1 MLMKS
6 SVNVYDRTLTQYC
19 NFTNKNPTVLIEE
32 AELEEVKR
40 IHMKTLKTKKTT
52 LNYHKLINGFIN
64 EYRKLVNIITFH
76 IQVIKKKVKATVQ
89 QIITIMVEVKILE
102 FGYSLE
108 SNLPMM
114 KFLIKGMD
122 KKSQDQMLNVLEN
135 IPLGELKRF
144 EIISN
149 TNDDLILLERFSV
162 EEYPFKLNIPSD
174 DEILS
179 VENMVKK
186 FMAKDG

>member
-1 MLMKS
+1 
-6 SVNVYDRTLTQYC
+6 
-19 NFTNKNPTVLIEE
+19 
-32 AELEEVKR
+32 
-40 IHMKTLKTKKTT
+40 
-52 LNYHKLINGFIN
+52 
-64 EYRKLVNIITFH
+64 
-76 IQVIKKKVKATVQ
+76 
-89 QIITIMVEVKILE
+89 MVEVKILE

-149 TNDDLILLERFSV
+149 TNDDIILLERFSV
-162 EEYPFKLNIPSD
+162 EEYPFKLDIPSD

>member
-1 MLMKS
+1 
-6 SVNVYDRTLTQYC
+6 
-19 NFTNKNPTVLIEE
+19 
-32 AELEEVKR
+32 
-40 IHMKTLKTKKTT
+40 
-52 LNYHKLINGFIN
+52 
-64 EYRKLVNIITFH
+64 
-76 IQVIKKKVKATVQ
+76 
-89 QIITIMVEVKILE
+89 MVEVKILE

-149 TNDDLILLERFSV
+149 TNDDMILLERFSV
-162 EEYPFKLNIPSD
+162 EEYPFKLSIPSD
-174 DEILS
+174 DEVLS

>member
-1 MLMKS
+1 
-6 SVNVYDRTLTQYC
+6 
-19 NFTNKNPTVLIEE
+19 
-32 AELEEVKR
+32 
-40 IHMKTLKTKKTT
+40 
-52 LNYHKLINGFIN
+52 
-64 EYRKLVNIITFH
+64 
-76 IQVIKKKVKATVQ
+76 
-89 QIITIMVEVKILE
+89 MVEVKILE

-122 KKSQDQMLNVLEN
+122 KKSQDQMLSVLEN

-149 TNDDLILLERFSV
+149 TNDDIILLERFSV